1 MKLKFVF
8 TASIIVS
15 LIGAI
20 GFTLIAVLIGKNNM
34 EWFDSRVIAFV
45 QQWESPGLTKVM
57 NGLSL
62 LGAGTLNIILTV
74 LIMLMLYFVFKH
86 RWELLFFIGVIAGSA
101 LLNVLLKAIFHRDR
115 PTLHRLADATGYSFP
130 SGHSMAAFALYGVLC
145 FLLWKHA
152 RTALARTLLIVAGTV
167 MILGIG
173 ISRIYLGV
181 HYPSDV
187 VGGYLASGTWLAVI
201 IWFYQRWLER
211 RRDREEMLVLRR
223 PSRV

>member
-1 MKLKFVF
+1 MNLKSIF
-8 TASIIVS
+8 TGSFIIS
-15 LIGAI
+15 LIGVI
-20 GFTLIAVLIGKNNM
+20 GFALIAMLIGKNNI
-34 EWFDSRVIAFV
+34 EWFDSRVITFV
-45 QQWESPGLTKVM
+45 QQWESPWLTPIMK
-57 NGLSL
+57 GLSL
-62 LGAGTLNIILTV
+62 IGAGTLNVILTI
-74 LIMLMLYFVFKH
+74 LIMIMLYFVFKH

-101 LLNVLLKAIFHRDR
+101 LLNVMLKAIFHRDR

-152 RTALARTLLIVAGTV
+152 RTALKRTLLIIAGTV
-167 MILGIG
+167 MILAIG

-187 VGGYLASGTWLAVI
+187 IGGYLASGTWLAVT

-211 RRDREEMLVLRR
+211 RSQREGILV
-223 PSRV
+223 

>member
-1 MKLKFVF
+1 MNLKFVF
-8 TASIIVS
+8 TASFIIS

-20 GFTLIAVLIGKNNM
+20 GFALIAVLIGKNNI
-34 EWFDSRVIAFV
+34 EWFDSQIITFV
-45 QQWESPGLTKVM
+45 QHWESPWLTSVM
-57 NGLSL
+57 KGFSL
-62 LGAGTLNIILTV
+62 IGAGTLNVIITI
-74 LIMLMLYFVFKH
+74 LIMIMLYFVFKH
-86 RWELLFFIGVIAGSA
+86 RWELLFLIGVIVGSA
-101 LLNVLLKAIFHRDR
+101 LLNVVLKAIFHRAR

-152 RTALARTLLIVAGTV
+152 RTALTRTLLIVGGIV
-167 MILGIG
+167 MIAAIG

-187 VGGYLASGTWLAVI
+187 IGGYLASGTWLAVT

-211 RRDREEMLVLRR
+211 RSTRR
-223 PSRV
+223 V